1 MSLHNSLV
9 YTSFGSFHIAL
20 VPTIIQVVRT
30 VLQEERRDEGVPRPK
45 ARQVFNDLSSTFH
58 PYHLSG
64 IIFHCHCQG
73 CKRLGDPR
81 GAEVAVQVVF
91 ISRMLTFQFF
101 GWTDVYDINNV
112 DNADD
117 VDDSDDDDNPNPGA
131 WLPISSM
138 WPPMSASSSLST
150 NQSWAY
156 DDHYKLFMII
166 FAWSLWSS
174 VLCV

>member
-1 MSLHNSLV
+1 MSLLTSLV

-64 IIFHCHCQG
+64 IIFHCQG

-101 GWTDVYDINNV
+101 GRADVYDINNV

-117 VDDSDDDDNPNPGA
+117 DDDDDNPNPGA
-131 WLPISSM
+131 
-138 WPPMSASSSLST
+138 
-150 NQSWAY
+150 
-156 DDHYKLFMII
+156 
-166 FAWSLWSS
+166 
-174 VLCV
+174 